1 MIYNNCCQWFKKSDF
16 EIGKRRIGNANN
28 LINAA
33 ALKRINTV
41 IVFRVVQFWSD
52 IILHSCDFKSIAR
65 MISDQIIVLHLVQIP
80 SFITIKFPSGYYHFV
95 YLTFLWCEV
104 YEIIHI
110 YNTNLLNG
118 EWPWQMARPCSIKTW
133 LRIHIHW
140 GTLFLTLI
148 WSLIVTRPLKSGYF
162 LNHLLFFTW
171 ILLSSHAKTS
181 KVNHLSGSIR
191 MIHCAV

>member
-1 MIYNNCCQWFKKSDF
+1 MN
-16 EIGKRRIGNANN
+16 KRRIGNANN

-118 EWPWQMARPCSIKTW
+118 EWPWQMARPMFNKDMTAYTYTLGYTFFDSDLVSDRDPSSQI
-133 LRIHIHW
+133 RIFFKPS
-140 GTLFLTLI
+140 TFFYMNPPFLP
-148 WSLIVTRPLKSGYF
+148 RK
-162 LNHLLFFTW
+162 NQ
-171 ILLSSHAKTS
+171 
-181 KVNHLSGSIR
+181 
-191 MIHCAV
+191 